1 MTPECVKE
9 RYSEKSELLKLLWS
23 VIICAKEYQ
32 PAIIMI
38 DDFEQI
44 FSGVK
49 GKKKDINPVAPRMKK
64 ILTDMKRNK
73 LWSKSDR
80 IAVIAC
86 SHKPFDAT
94 MKDCKKLFD
103 KKIYFPFPNYS
114 SRKIL
119 VKKLIEQ
126 KVGKTIN
133 DFPYET
139 LAHVS

>member
-1 MTPECVKE
+1 
-9 RYSEKSELLKLLWS
+9 

-44 FSGVK
+44 FSGLK
-49 GKKKDINPVAPRMKK
+49 GKKKDVNPVAPRMKK
-64 ILTDMKRNK
+64 IITDMKRNK
-73 LWSKSDR
+73 LWAKTDR

-103 KKIYFPFPNYS
+103 KKIYFPFPNYA

-119 VKKLIEQ
+119 IKTLI
-126 KVGKTIN
+126 
-133 DFPYET
+133 
-139 LAHVS
+139 